1 MTRAQAAPFD
11 PARLYAYL
19 FLLLIAGLVL
29 VPLLATALGGFKTLG
44 DLRANAFA
52 LPSPWVFENY
62 WGILTGSSSGACF
75 GTRC

>member
-11 PARLYAYL
+11 PAGLYAYL

-62 WGILTGSSSGACF
+62 GESSPAANSAACC